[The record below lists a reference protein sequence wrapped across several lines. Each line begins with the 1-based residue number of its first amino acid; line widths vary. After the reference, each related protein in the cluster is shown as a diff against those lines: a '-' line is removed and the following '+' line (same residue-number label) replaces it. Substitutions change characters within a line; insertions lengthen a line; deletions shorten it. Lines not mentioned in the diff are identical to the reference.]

1 MLKDYYGVL
10 MEHRYLCLMGIIRK
24 AYEKGRV
31 DLMEIIDVEDN

>member
-10 MEHRYLCLMGIIRK
+10 MEEIYLCLMGIIRK
-24 AYEKGRV
+24 ACENVRV